1 MDTLHD
7 YDPTWT
13 KCGVYYFNIIIVTS
27 RLCISLVVKN
37 YYLSMLGMNNIKYIF
52 VVYVPVPNHKS
63 VNTLGFLLQ
72 FSVPF
77 SAHPS
82 VLSQSSDELLSKPP

>member
-1 MDTLHD
+1 MT
-7 YDPTWT
+7 PQGS
-13 KCGVYYFNIIIVTS
+13 KCGVYYFNITTVIST
-27 RLCISLVVKN
+27 LCISLVVKN
-37 YYLSMLGMNNIKYIF
+37 YYLSMLGMNDIKYVF
-52 VVYVPVPNHKS
+52 VVYVPVQNHKS

-82 VLSQSSDELLSKPP
+82 VLSQSSDELPSKPP

>member
-1 MDTLHD
+1 MTPHGLN
-7 YDPTWT
+7 
-13 KCGVYYFNIIIVTS
+13 CGVYYFNIIIVIST
-27 RLCISLVVKN
+27 LCISLVVKN
-37 YYLSMLGMNNIKYIF
+37 YYLSMLGMNNIKYVF
-52 VVYVPVPNHKS
+52 VVYVPVQNHKS